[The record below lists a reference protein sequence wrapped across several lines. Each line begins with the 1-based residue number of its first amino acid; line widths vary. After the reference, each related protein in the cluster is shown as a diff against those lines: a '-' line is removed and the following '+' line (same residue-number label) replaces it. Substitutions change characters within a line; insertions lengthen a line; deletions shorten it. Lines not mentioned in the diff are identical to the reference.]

1 MNSLKKIAAA
11 LITSLALAGTAHTAD
26 LPVATDRLPDELLG
40 CWKWNDTKLDKL
52 DSIYNRNRTS
62 AEDCKG
68 FGNMLISSDRYV
80 MNNGDGE
87 INCRLR
93 SVIYERR
100 GQYLFRFQCGDEP
113 AFKSTMTLSD
123 NELTVRETTN
133 Y

>member
-1 MNSLKKIAAA
+1 MNSLKEIAVA

-52 DSIYNRNRTS
+52 DSIYNRNRAS

-87 INCRLR
+87 IDCRH
-93 SVIYERR
+93 VV
-100 GQYLFRFQCGDEP
+100 LFSKDVASIGSGSI
-113 AFKSTMTLSD
+113 AATNLLKSTMTLSY

-133 Y
+133 

>member
-1 MNSLKKIAAA
+1 MAA
-11 LITSLALAGTAHTAD
+11 
-26 LPVATDRLPDELLG
+26 G
-40 CWKWNDTKLDKL
+40 CWRWNDTKLDKL

-87 INCRLR
+87 ISCRLR

-113 AFKSTMTLSD
+113 AFKSTMTLRD
-123 NELTVRETTN
+123 NELTVRDTTN
-133 Y
+133 